1 MLAHPVRFRIW
12 ELLRRGPSTASRLAR
27 ELGESRGS
35 VSYHLRM
42 LGAAGAID
50 EASELGTRR
59 ERWWRRPEELVA
71 LPTDADPEGRAV
83 TGRAFAMLF
92 ARDEEV
98 RHRFATGEV
107 DDEWQRGA
115 FVGNW
120 FVELTP
126 AEADELGTRLV
137 EIVDELRR
145 RPTAPGG
152 AAQALVSVS
161 VLPVLD

>member
-1 MLAHPVRFRIW
+1 MLAHPIRFRIW
-12 ELLRRGPSTASRLAR
+12 ELLRPGPSTASRLAR

-42 LGAAGAID
+42 LGDAGAID
-50 EASELGTRR
+50 EAPELGSRR

-83 TGRAFAMLF
+83 TGRAFAMFF

-98 RHRFATGEV
+98 RHRFMAHEL
-107 DDEWQRGA
+107 DDAWQRSA

-126 AEADELGTRLV
+126 AEADELGSRLV

-145 RPTAPGG
+145 RRTSPDG
-152 AAQALVSVS
+152 AEQALVSVR
-161 VLPVLD
+161 VLPVL